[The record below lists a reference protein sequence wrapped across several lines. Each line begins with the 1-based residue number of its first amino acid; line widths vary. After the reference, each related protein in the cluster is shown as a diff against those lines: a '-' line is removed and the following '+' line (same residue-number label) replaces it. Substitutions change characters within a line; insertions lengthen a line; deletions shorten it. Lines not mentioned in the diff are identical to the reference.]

1 MGLFGKFKGEFVD
14 IVEWMDDSQDT
25 MLYRFERHDNEIKYG
40 AKLVVRE
47 SQFAVFINMGKIA
60 DVFKPGMYE
69 LETEN
74 LPLLSTLQGWKHGFN
89 SPFKAEVYFVNSKRF
104 TNLKWGTKNP
114 VMMRDQHFGPVRIRG
129 FGSYTI
135 RITHPD
141 KFIKE
146 ISGTDQHFTTD
157 EITEQ
162 LRNIIVSRFSDVI
175 AESKIPVIDLSANY
189 DELGDLLKKI
199 IESEFAVYGLELTK
213 MLVENISLPKSV
225 EEVIDKR
232 SGMGIV
238 GDMGA
243 YTQFQTANAIED
255 AANNQ
260 GGMAGGGLG
269 MGMGFAMANQMGKA
283 NEPNQQAPAQQTAP
297 PPLPA
302 ASSYFVA
309 VGGKQAGP
317 YDMNTLQSKIKSAEI
332 NKDSLIW
339 KEGMAQWQK
348 AGEVAEVAG
357 LFPAAPPPIPG

>member
-1 MGLFGKFKGEFVD
+1 
-14 IVEWMDDSQDT
+14 
-25 MLYRFERHDNEIKYG
+25 
-40 AKLVVRE
+40 
-47 SQFAVFINMGKIA
+47 
-60 DVFKPGMYE
+60 
-69 LETEN
+69 
-74 LPLLSTLQGWKHGFN
+74 
-89 SPFKAEVYFVNSKRF
+89 
-104 TNLKWGTKNP
+104 
-114 VMMRDQHFGPVRIRG
+114 
-129 FGSYTI
+129 
-135 RITHPD
+135 
-141 KFIKE
+141 
-146 ISGTDQHFTTD
+146 
-157 EITEQ
+157 
-162 LRNIIVSRFSDVI
+162 
-175 AESKIPVIDLSANY
+175 
-189 DELGDLLKKI
+189 LKKI

-297 PPLPA
+297 TAPAPPPLPA